1 MDEGSATFDA
11 LLGRLVRWHDARI
24 AKLQGTPD
32 EARKIL
38 WWPFTQHDMVP
49 RENVA
54 VIDSRSGEDFGIY
67 VEDAEGAGAR
77 VGAAAVRRRRELVDP
92 GRQ

>member
-1 MDEGSATFDA
+1 MVGGGATAGSGEEIFEWMDEGSATFDA

-38 WWPFTQHDMVP
+38 W
-49 RENVA
+49 
-54 VIDSRSGEDFGIY
+54 
-67 VEDAEGAGAR
+67 
-77 VGAAAVRRRRELVDP
+77 
-92 GRQ
+92 